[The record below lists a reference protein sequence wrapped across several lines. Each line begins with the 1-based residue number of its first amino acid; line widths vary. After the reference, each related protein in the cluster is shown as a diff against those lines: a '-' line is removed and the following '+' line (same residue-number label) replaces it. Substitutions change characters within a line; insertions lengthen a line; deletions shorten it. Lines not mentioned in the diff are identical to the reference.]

1 MKTIQQSD
9 MKLDRVTK
17 GAVLYKAMDM
27 EDNPAS
33 AITSIYLRK
42 SGLTEPYPTE
52 ITLRVQ
58 VVSPGGK

>member
-17 GAVLYKAMDM
+17 GAVLYKVV
-27 EDNPAS
+27 EENPAS

-42 SGLTEPYPTE
+42 SGLTEPYPTV

-58 VVSPGGK
+58 VVNN